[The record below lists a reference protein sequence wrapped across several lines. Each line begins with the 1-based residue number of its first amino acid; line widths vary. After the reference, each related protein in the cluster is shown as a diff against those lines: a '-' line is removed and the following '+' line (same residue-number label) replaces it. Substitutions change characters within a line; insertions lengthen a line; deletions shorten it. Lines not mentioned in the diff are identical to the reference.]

1 MGVVATLFACLP
13 GGIIAIMLANQ
24 AKTQHANGDYAG
36 AKNKMLISYII
47 SAICLVIGL
56 PLFVL
61 YVSQ

>member
-13 GGIIAIMLANQ
+13 GGIIAMMLAGQ
-24 AKTQHANGDYAG
+24 AKAQHAKGDYAG
-36 AKNKMLISYII
+36 AKNKLLISYII
-47 SAICLVIGL
+47 STICLVIGL